1 MVRMKPIYPLV
12 AAGLALA
19 GCTEPPPPKP
29 ADAATRMEQAGKQLG
44 EAARKGDVQKMGD
57 AALQMG
63 DALTAGTKTEPTDHR
78 KLRALLPEA
87 IAGLRRT
94 SSEGQKTNV
103 MGVASS
109 KAVGVYTDGKA
120 GRLEVEIIDIG
131 TFTGIAA
138 MAFAWI
144 NVEVDKEGDDGYERT
159 TTIAGRK
166 AYERYSR
173 KQRAG
178 ELDVMVA
185 GRFVVTARGTDLDM
199 KTFRAAVDAIDL
211 AKLDALK

>member
-1 MVRMKPIYPLV
+1 MKPFYPLV

-19 GCTEPPPPKP
+19 GCSEPPPPKP
-29 ADAATRMEQAGKQLG
+29 ADTATRMEQAAKQMG
-44 EAARKGDVQKMGD
+44 EAARKGDAQKMGD

-63 DALTAGTKTEPTDHR
+63 NALTDGTKTEPTDHR
-78 KLRALLPEA
+78 KLRTLLPES
-87 IAGLRRT
+87 IAGLQRT

-109 KAVGVYTDGKA
+109 KALGVYEDGKGA
-120 GRLEVEIIDIG
+120 RLELEIIDIG
-131 TFTGIAA
+131 TFTGVAA
-138 MAFAWI
+138 MAFNWL
-144 NVEVDKEGDDGYERT
+144 NVEIDKEGDDGYERT
-159 TTIAGRK
+159 SKIAGRK

-185 GRFVVTARGTDLDM
+185 GRFVVTARGTNLDM

-211 AKLDALK
+211 AKLDAMK